1 MDNPDVDFNIGGISV
16 VMDGDTDT
24 DTDTETDSDFGIDG
38 RPTHPECDGADE
50 RGSMTGSSMCNGVDF
65 MGIYTVATEACMAEQ
80 VDDVVSSSKITCIS
94 GEGYILEYTTDDCT
108 GSETTT
114 LASELDITVNCDAYY
129 GDCDFLVVRH
139 GDSFDDGETCSYD
152 DRYYDVAMVM
162 NDCYNVGGMGAAY
175 VSMSCENEQIV
186 VEEYLEDGCTGEP
199 NSVVTQTMD
208 NLDDLLPSIGGKSAS
223 PSMDGPEGDDE
234 RPDGPPEGDDERPE
248 KPTEG
253 DDERPDGPT
262 EGDDER
268 PDGPPEGDDEKP
280 DGPPEGEDERPE
292 GPPRRM
298 LLDIFD
304 EFEKLDMGTTEMPF
318 PDSKGSKSP
327 PSEEDL
333 PDSKGPGPE

>member
-1 MDNPDVDFNIGGISV
+1 
-16 VMDGDTDT
+16 
-24 DTDTETDSDFGIDG
+24 
-38 RPTHPECDGADE
+38 
-50 RGSMTGSSMCNGVDF
+50 MTGSSMCNGVDF
-65 MGIYTVATEACMAEQ
+65 MGIFTVATEACMAEQ

-139 GDSFDDGETCSYD
+139 GDSFDD
-152 DRYYDVAMVM
+152 VAMVM

-208 NLDDLLPSIGGKSAS
+208 SLYDLLPSIGGKSAT

-253 DDERPDGPT
+253 DDERPDGPP

-268 PDGPPEGDDEKP
+268 PEKP
-280 DGPPEGEDERPE
+280 TEGEDGRPE

-327 PSEEDL
+327 PSEDSRPGPEDL
-333 PDSKGPGPE
+333 PSLSDSKPGPSMDMSGGGGQSSSKSSSMDGPSMDMSGSRSNSDSEDG